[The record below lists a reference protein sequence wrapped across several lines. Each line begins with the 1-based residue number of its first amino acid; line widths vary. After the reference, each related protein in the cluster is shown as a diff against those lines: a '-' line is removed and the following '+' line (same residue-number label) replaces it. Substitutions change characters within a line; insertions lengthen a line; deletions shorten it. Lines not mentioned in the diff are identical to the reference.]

1 MKLLIRALVFCRFI
15 TLSRQMRE
23 IKRTVQAM
31 PVTAQRAIGQIS
43 MSEIGAAA
51 HTPVPHLYGSSSTDI
66 YQPWGD
72 GASLAFQRARAR
84 VPQLQLRGVALWLA
98 VVYQET
104 RESPHASMQGL
115 HREVLGLLG
124 LLKGTY
130 ENPTTVTAGQTA

>member
-23 IKRTVQAM
+23 IKRTVQAL
-31 PVTAQRAIGQIS
+31 PVTAKRAIGQLA
-43 MSEIGAAA
+43 MTEIDAAA
-51 HTPVPHLYGSSSTDI
+51 RTPIAHLYGSSSTDI

-72 GASLAFQRARAR
+72 GATLAFQRSRAR

-98 VVYQET
+98 IVYQET
-104 RESPHASMQGL
+104 RDSPHASMQGL

-130 ENPTTVTAGQTA
+130 ENSMATAASQIA